1 MDLFFAILAGILLF
15 LGFLGTFVPILPGA
29 PLAWVGLLLAYFS
42 AYCEIS
48 IATLIVTFIVAVIVS
63 VLDNILPVY
72 LTNRLGG
79 SKKAT
84 WGATIGVFVGF
95 FIGPWGLILGP
106 FIGAF
111 IGELMNNKGQGGPA
125 LKTAFGAFLGFI
137 FGTGMKMI
145 TVLAFVWVFI
155 WGIIK

>member
-1 MDLFFAILAGILLF
+1 MDLFFAILAGILLL

-29 PLAWVGLLLAYFS
+29 PLAWAGLLLAYFS

-48 IATLIVTFIVAVIVS
+48 TVTLIITFIFAVLVS
-63 VLDNILPVY
+63 ILDNILPVY

-106 FIGAF
+106 FAGAF
-111 IGELMNNKGQGGPA
+111 IGELMNNNGQGGPA